1 MPDKPVPDNDPIVT
15 KSYAAHYMIAVTL
28 LTASLLWAL
37 WDEAFGMRPWKA
49 YQHEWKQRYTAF
61 LKSASSKSDV
71 SQKEVEGS
79 SDYQKL
85 KQDLDQATQQATPHV
100 RDLQKQ
106 IGDLSAKILAVQSVF
121 TDRRAYVNALTYQIE
136 TNPSSKQ
143 SIQKDLD
150 KYKAQTATVEYP
162 DGSKQPY
169 NFEQLEETYNSLK
182 DQRAKLNAELG
193 DTLKPVTQAKA
204 ALDEYVNDHMSA
216 ASQSWNLPSRAVAM
230 MARDYAELTKM
241 RVTMLVVLT
250 AWCGYYF
257 GCLKAGIPSLSW
269 GLFHALL
276 GIGFISGGTAALN
289 EVMEHDIDGRMRRTA
304 QRPLP
309 TGRMSILH
317 ATLVGMAMTVGGAL
331 YLDVTLN
338 TLTGTLALVTA
349 FVYLAAYTPLK
360 KVHPVCTFVGAFPGA
375 MPGVLGWTAVRGRL
389 EWEAVALFAIVFFW
403 QFPHFFSIAWL
414 YRDDYAA
421 GQIRMLPV
429 VEPDGKSTARRI
441 LIYSLLL
448 IPVSLT
454 PTFLGMSG
462 RAYLIG
468 ALLLGAALLY
478 VGGRLITLRAPLSAP
493 RSKQRARQLLQ
504 ATVLYL
510 PLLFVLMMLSR
521 ISS

>member
-1 MPDKPVPDNDPIVT
+1 
-15 KSYAAHYMIAVTL
+15 
-28 LTASLLWAL
+28 
-37 WDEAFGMRPWKA
+37 
-49 YQHEWKQRYTAF
+49 
-61 LKSASSKSDV
+61 
-71 SQKEVEGS
+71 
-79 SDYQKL
+79 
-85 KQDLDQATQQATPHV
+85 
-100 RDLQKQ
+100 
-106 IGDLSAKILAVQSVF
+106 
-121 TDRRAYVNALTYQIE
+121 
-136 TNPSSKQ
+136 
-143 SIQKDLD
+143 
-150 KYKAQTATVEYP
+150 
-162 DGSKQPY
+162 
-169 NFEQLEETYNSLK
+169 
-182 DQRAKLNAELG
+182 
-193 DTLKPVTQAKA
+193 
-204 ALDEYVNDHMSA
+204 MSA

-230 MARDYAELTKM
+230 IARDYAELTKM
-241 RVTMLVVLT
+241 RVTTLVVLT

-257 GCLKAGIPSLSW
+257 GCVKSGIPSLSW

-276 GIGFISGGTAALN
+276 GIGLVSGGTAALN
-289 EVMEHDIDGRMRRTA
+289 EVMEYDVDGRMRRTA

-309 TGRMSILH
+309 TGRMSVLH

-338 TLTGTLALVTA
+338 ALTGTLALVTA

-375 MPGVLGWTAVRGRL
+375 MPGVLGWIAVRGQL
-389 EWEAVALFAIVFFW
+389 EWEALALFAIVFFW

-414 YRDDYAA
+414 YREDYAA

-429 VEPDGKSTARRI
+429 VQPDGKSTARRI

-448 IPVSLT
+448 IPVSLS

-468 ALLLGAALLY
+468 AALLDVALLY
-478 VGGRLITLRAPLSAP
+478 VGWRLIVLRAPLSAP

-504 ATVLYL
+504 ATVFYL